1 MKNIY
6 QIAEQIV
13 QLHQKAYKV
22 YLPLVED
29 VCSRTVSEDEL
40 SHLLDYL
47 LDFAC
52 DEKSWDCIKGYVES
66 IWMYI
71 PVVLGIILKHIGKCG
86 ERRIVTQKISLKGKR
101 IRCFKMLWFAYER
114 YNGKNN

>member
-1 MKNIY
+1 MDENSY

-13 QLHQKAYKV
+13 QLHQKAYAV

-29 VCSRTVSEDEL
+29 VCNRTALEDES

-52 DEKSWDCIKGYVES
+52 DEKILGLYKKVCRRYLYVYPDCIKF
-66 IWMYI
+66 YI
-71 PVVLGIILKHIGKCG
+71 
-86 ERRIVTQKISLKGKR
+86 E
-101 IRCFKMLWFAYER
+101 A
-114 YNGKNN
+114 

>member
-1 MKNIY
+1 MDENIH

-13 QLHQKAYKV
+13 QLHQKAYEV

-52 DEKSWDCIKGYVES
+52 DEKILGLYKRVCRKYLI
-66 IWMYI
+66 YI
-71 PVVLGIILKHIGKCG
+71 PVVLGIMLKHIRKCG
-86 ERRIVTQKISLKGKR
+86 KMKIVIQQIFLKGKR
-101 IRCFKMLWFAYER
+101 RQCFRMLWFVYGR
-114 YNGKNN
+114 

>member
-1 MKNIY
+1 MDENSY

-13 QLHQKAYKV
+13 QLHQKAYAV

-29 VCSRTVSEDEL
+29 VCSRIVPEDEL

-52 DEKSWDCIKGYVES
+52 DEKMLGLYICS
-66 IWMYI
+66 IAAMGKQCSTLSVAADSGFSVWKRGIHWSRDYI
-71 PVVLGIILKHIGKCG
+71 
-86 ERRIVTQKISLKGKR
+86 RT
-101 IRCFKMLWFAYER
+101 
-114 YNGKNN
+114 N

>member
-1 MKNIY
+1 MDENIY

-13 QLHQKAYKV
+13 KLHQKAYEI

-29 VCSRTVSEDEL
+29 VCNKTALEDGL

-52 DEKSWDCIKGYVES
+52 DEKMLGLYKKVCRRYLYVYPDCIKF
-66 IWMYI
+66 YI
-71 PVVLGIILKHIGKCG
+71 EAYREMWG
-86 ERRIVTQKISLKGKR
+86 EENSYGEN
-101 IRCFKMLWFAYER
+101 C
-114 YNGKNN
+114 

>member
-1 MKNIY
+1 MDENIY

-13 QLHQKAYKV
+13 QLHQKAYEIC
-22 YLPLVED
+22 LPLVED

-52 DEKSWDCIKGYVES
+52 DEKC
-66 IWMYI
+66 
-71 PVVLGIILKHIGKCG
+71 
-86 ERRIVTQKISLKGKR
+86 
-101 IRCFKMLWFAYER
+101 
-114 YNGKNN
+114 

>member
-1 MKNIY
+1 MDENIC

-13 QLHQKAYKV
+13 QLHQKAYEV

-29 VCSRTVSEDEL
+29 VCNRTALEDES

-52 DEKSWDCIKGYVES
+52 DEKILGLYKKVYRRYLYVYPDCIKF
-66 IWMYI
+66 YI
-71 PVVLGIILKHIGKCG
+71 
-86 ERRIVTQKISLKGKR
+86 E
-101 IRCFKMLWFAYER
+101 A
-114 YNGKNN
+114 